1 MTWRRAAAF
10 LVLVSCLAQSSS
22 SAPPRVS
29 FLKPIPRIVSSQ
41 DAVSFKVR
49 IEPDPSARL
58 LIVAALDVGGEV
70 VRRSDEQLD
79 RHSPRTR
86 WVYWRGGLPAGDL
99 LILAEVW
106 DNQKPLGRASTPLCV
121 TSRLGELCPSLV
133 VEP

>member
-1 MTWRRAAAF
+1 MTWRAAA
-10 LVLVSCLAQSSS
+10 LLALVSCLAQSSS

-79 RHSPRTR
+79 RGSPRTR
-86 WVYWRGGLPAGDL
+86 WVQWVGLPAGDL
-99 LILAEVW
+99 LVIAEIHDV
-106 DNQKPLGRASTPLCV
+106 QKAIGRASTPLCV
-121 TSRLGELCPSLV
+121 TGAFETCASLF
-133 VEP
+133 EPP